1 MPQIKV
7 GAMHHPLVSVFL
19 FSVMLLGLPLFGAW
33 LDGQSVSHYL
43 TLPPVPRQNGQGSFS
58 LDVFLLDSLLAL
70 GFWGWML
77 CLLIPRR
84 RREMESAHGHE
95 TRAFPAWG
103 WLALGCLMLF
113 WWLAWTRQ
121 PWFSA
126 LQAHT
131 FTPLWLSYIVFINAV
146 TWKRTGRCLL
156 THRTGYF
163 LSLFPASALFWW
175 YFEYLNRFAGNWH
188 YIGIED
194 FGPLRYTLHATLA
207 FSTVLPAVMSTR
219 EWLASWPRLGQGG
232 CRPRWRIRHPR
243 GLAAG
248 VLVLSGMG
256 LLGLGIWPEVFYP
269 LVWVAPLLLIVSLQ
283 VLTGRPTL
291 LDRTGD
297 PWRLIALSMLAALV
311 CGFLWEMW
319 NYYSQAKW
327 VYTVPFVQRFHLFEM
342 PLLGYT
348 GYLPFGIEC
357 AVVADLVDRAL
368 EKKDGQVLESR

>member
-1 MPQIKV
+1 MADLMRILIRV
-7 GAMHHPLVSVFL
+7 LL
-19 FSVMLLGLPLFGAW
+19 FSVLLLGTPLLGIW
-33 LDGQSVSHYL
+33 LAGKPVAAYLAFPPRTGQVGHA
-43 TLPPVPRQNGQGSFS
+43 SFS
-58 LDVFLLDSLLAL
+58 WNVFVVDSLLAL
-70 GFWGWML
+70 AFFTWML

-84 RREMESAHGHE
+84 RQEKESAHGHE

-103 WLALGCLMLF
+103 WMSLAELILF

-121 PWFSA
+121 PWFA
-126 LQAHT
+126 FFEPHT
-131 FTPLWLSYIVFINAV
+131 FTPLWLGYIVFINAV
-146 TWKRTGRCLL
+146 TWKRTGRSLL

-163 LSLFPASALFWW
+163 LSLFPVSALFWW
-175 YFEYLNRFAGNWH
+175 YFEFLNRFIENWH
-188 YIGIED
+188 YVGIEA
-194 FGPLRYTLHATLA
+194 FGPFRYALHATLA
-207 FSTVLPAVMSTR
+207 FSTVLPAVISTR
-219 EWLASWPRLGQGG
+219 EWLASWSRLGQGG
-232 CRPRWRIRHPR
+232 CRPRWSIRHPR
-243 GLAAG
+243 LLAGL
-248 VLVLSGMG
+248 VLVLSGVG
-256 LLGLGIWPEVFYP
+256 LLGLGVRPDVLYP

-283 VLTGRPTL
+283 VLTGSPTL

-297 PWRLIALSMLAALV
+297 PWRLIALSMLAALL